1 MSLKVNSEKKPGDV
15 FVFALNGSIDSDTY
29 KELDDRISPVL
40 NGGAKVVIFD
50 MDGVEYVSSMGLNTI
65 FKIQRTLDKSNG
77 TFMMTNVQ
85 PQVKKVFEIVKAL
98 PSMKVF
104 ESIEEADAYLYKIQ
118 SEEKNKQNPSG
129 F

>member
-1 MSLKVNSEKKPGDV
+1 MSLNISIEKKSGDV
-15 FVFALNGSIDSDTY
+15 FVFTMKGSIDSDTY
-29 KELDDRISPVL
+29 KELDDRVSPLL
-40 NGGAKVVIFD
+40 NAGAKVVIFD
-50 MDGVEYVSSMGLNTI
+50 MDGVEYVSSMGLNTV
-65 FKIQRTLDKSNG
+65 FKVQRTLDKVSG
-77 TFMMTNVQ
+77 TFMMTNIQ

-118 SEEKNKQNPSG
+118 SEERNKQNPSG